1 MTASPSP
8 ATRDGFTSED
18 GWEVR
23 FERVI
28 TALGDIRLEDAERE
42 GAKACNAYGETRY
55 DWLFDL
61 KVVGEEKVGLV
72 FGLGDCQ
79 VRWRVRTPSSDG
91 VLGLGATTSDRERLR
106 ELGSDA
112 YSEDERTAV
121 QVIGAAT
128 RGGVEKRFEWLL
140 RRGFELQRCP
150 EDATLS
156 ATNELTFSADSE
168 QTMRVEV
175 RAEELFRAGPSDN
188 ESLLFEPFAAAD
200 ADGDGDL
207 TLEELGAAAPPPT
220 EVTFP
225 AEDDLHPGPPASL
238 ADLVYEHALPRLT
251 RVRGGP
257 ACSTEE
263 RGRR

>member
-1 MTASPSP
+1 M
-8 ATRDGFTSED
+8 
-18 GWEVR
+18 R
-23 FERVI
+23 FDRVV
-28 TALGDIRLEDAERE
+28 TALGDVRLEDAERE

-61 KVVGEEKVGLV
+61 KAVSEEKVGLV

-91 VLGLGATTSDRERLR
+91 VLGRGASASDRERLR

-121 QVIGAAT
+121 LVVGAAT
-128 RGGVEKRFEWLL
+128 RRGAEKRFEWLL

-150 EDATLS
+150 EDTAVP
-156 ATNELTFSADSE
+156 APNELTFSAGSE
-168 QTMRVEV
+168 AAVRVEV
-175 RAEELFRAGPSDN
+175 RAEELFRAGPSDA
-188 ESLLFEPFAAAD
+188 EPLLFEPFAAAD
-200 ADGDGDL
+200 TDSDGDL
-207 TLEELGAAAPPPT
+207 SLDELGAAAPPPT
-220 EVTFP
+220 EVGFP

-238 ADLVYEHALPRLT
+238 ADLVYEHALPRLS

-257 ACSTEE
+257 ACSAEE